1 MDVFLDSS
9 VLVRLKDPD
18 IDRRRLT
25 ETAIERLDA
34 EGFRLSLSVQ
44 VLMEYWAVA
53 TRPPTA
59 RGGLG
64 LTAEEAVQDVEAYRN
79 WFAEVSEDERLFSV
93 WWRVVQEYRV
103 LGRQV
108 WDARI
113 AAIMRL
119 HGIPHLLTFNTQD
132 FQRFDFLRAWSP
144 EEVDSLLRTE
154 G

>member
-1 MDVFLDSS
+1 MDVFIDSS

-18 IDRRRLT
+18 LVLRRLA
-25 ETAIERLDA
+25 EEAIERLDA
-34 EGFRLSLSVQ
+34 NGFRLLLSAQ
-44 VLMEYWAVA
+44 VLMEYWTVA

-64 LTAEEAVQDVEAYRN
+64 LTFEEATLDVQAYRN
-79 WFAEVSEDERLFSV
+79 WFGMVQEDERLFSI
-93 WWRVVQEYRV
+93 WWRVVQDHRV

-119 HGIPHLLTFNTQD
+119 HGVLHLLTFNAQD
-132 FQRFDFLRAWSP
+132 FARFDFIRAWLP
-144 EEVDSLLRTE
+144 QEVDAMFRAE